1 MTKGDRIKSDDFV
14 RSPFLL
20 LLLLFFLGAR
30 LRRLFLRLCLVADLL
45 VLLIL
50 RIVDAHACQLVLDCH
65 DRVAQEHAALRTPH
79 DGEELLRRLCT
90 EARAVTAVADR
101 LRNAVGAA
109 VDLRED
115 GREERRAGRAEL
127 AALRAVVLAA
137 VYAEGLADVLLLLRN
152 VVLEFG
158 RFALREEA

>member
-1 MTKGDRIKSDDFV
+1 
-14 RSPFLL
+14 
-20 LLLLFFLGAR
+20 
-30 LRRLFLRLCLVADLL
+30 
-45 VLLIL
+45 
-50 RIVDAHACQLVLDCH
+50 VLDRH
-65 DRVAQEHAALRTPH
+65 DRVAQEHAALRALH
-79 DGEELLRRLCT
+79 DGEEVLCRLCT